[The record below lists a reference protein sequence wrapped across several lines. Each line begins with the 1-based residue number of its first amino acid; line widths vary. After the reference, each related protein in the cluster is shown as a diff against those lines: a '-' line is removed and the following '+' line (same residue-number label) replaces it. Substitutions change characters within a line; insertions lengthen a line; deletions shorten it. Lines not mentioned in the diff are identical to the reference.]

1 MAYYYSKALNF
12 LTIDLLEIVDDFDLN
27 QYLFELFMLLVQN
40 CDFNIRK
47 LMIQS
52 LTDIYLHSPDQNCSQ
67 QLIAIY
73 CKLWKNNNNEMR
85 KINFLEHFL
94 TFRSFLFETNTPSE
108 SEESLLLKA
117 LKELPQFLLEN
128 NLNNY
133 WKLLLL
139 KHLEKIRIDLTPN
152 QIIEYLSPIVV
163 QLLKS
168 EDKEFLIDWIKSLNE
183 GIEENSVLLSD
194 IDLTE
199 FVEDSDYCSDSEYLK
214 VNDCHEVW
222 SFEEHH

>member
-1 MAYYYSKALNF
+1 
-12 LTIDLLEIVDDFDLN
+12 
-27 QYLFELFMLLVQN
+27 MLLAQN
-40 CDFNIRK
+40 CDLNIRK

-52 LTDIYLHSPDQNCSQ
+52 LTDIYFHISEQNSSQ
-67 QLIAIY
+67 ELIALY
-73 CKLWKNNNNEMR
+73 CQIWKNNDEMR
-85 KINFLEHFL
+85 KINFLENFL
-94 TFRSFLFETNTPSE
+94 TFRSFLVETNTSSE

-139 KHLEKIRIDLTPN
+139 KHLEEIRIDLTPN

-163 QLLKS
+163 ELLKS
-168 EDKEFLIDWIKSLNE
+168 EDKEFLIVWIKSLNE
-183 GIEENSVLLSD
+183 GIEENCVFLSD
-194 IDLTE
+194 IDVTE
-199 FVEDSDYCSDSEYLK
+199 EQESDESDLDYSK
-214 VNDCHEVW
+214 VSDCHEVW

>member
-1 MAYYYSKALNF
+1 M
-12 LTIDLLEIVDDFDLN
+12 
-27 QYLFELFMLLVQN
+27 
-40 CDFNIRK
+40 
-47 LMIQS
+47 
-52 LTDIYLHSPDQNCSQ
+52 
-67 QLIAIY
+67 
-73 CKLWKNNNNEMR
+73 
-85 KINFLEHFL
+85 EHFL

-152 QIIEYLSPIVV
+152 QIIKYLSPIIV

-168 EDKEFLIDWIKSLNE
+168 EDKEFLIVWIKSLNE
-183 GIEENSVLLSD
+183 GIEENCVNLSD
-194 IDLTE
+194 IDMTE
-199 FVEDSDYCSDSEYLK
+199 NEELDSDYCSDSEYSK
-214 VNDCHEVW
+214 VSDCHEVW
-222 SFEEHH
+222 SI